1 MRLII
6 AGGKKKPNSGKKKP
20 NGSKKKPNG
29 GIFPMIPA
37 GSIFGIVG

>member
-6 AGGKKKPNSGKKKP
+6 AGGKKKPKGGKKKP
-20 NGSKKKPNG
+20 NGSKKNL